1 MGGCLKAAD
10 SGLKKQ
16 CCLQENAQWGHFPMT
31 RVCNDG
37 FAPDRTTQIGL
48 ANTKW
53 EKKYLTGQA
62 GWSVQT
68 SAKNSSASSLVE

>member
-1 MGGCLKAAD
+1 
-10 SGLKKQ
+10 
-16 CCLQENAQWGHFPMT
+16 MT

-37 FAPDRTTQIGL
+37 FVPDRTTQIGL

-62 GWSVQT
+62 CQFKLWLKIPQLHHWLIERQGAVLNKKLTDYSLKNT
-68 SAKNSSASSLVE
+68 TAKKV